1 MPSSQLVVDHSTKII
16 ELTTQTT
23 VAALISNG
31 NFSRVYLCYDHS
43 SVKRSASA
51 SKVVKVYLRKTAEIR
66 SQRIMNEKKAWHR
79 ANLATNPYISK
90 LLGTLKDS
98 IHLYFVMTAYH
109 CGHICLHIR
118 NSESGRF
125 SPIVARNYSTEI
137 LSALLAII
145 KCGCVHRDI
154 KASNCLIDRYGHVK
168 ICDFGASKVLFEP
181 EEYSA
186 VMSDGAVMDMRTYTL
201 IGTVQYMAPEIIART
216 SGYSFEV
223 DWWAFGV
230 LLYEM
235 MCGSPPTFQDVPS
248 QNNKEAVAAVVLGLW
263 PTQEA
268 SSIALAATQSRIK
281 SMRETPSTEIHG
293 TSYRKYGPWCPTPSA
308 NEELILF
315 SSIQHINAW
324 NLIRGL
330 LVACPHDRLGPR
342 APNLLKNH
350 EFFHGVNW
358 DDVENGVSPPPD
370 VEFNRSLGFLDLEDD
385 VLEERTPEEIE
396 IDAKLFKDFST

>member
-1 MPSSQLVVDHSTKII
+1 MPSIQLKVDHSTEII

-23 VAALISNG
+23 IAALISNG

-43 SVKRSASA
+43 SVKRIASA
-51 SKVVKVYLRKTAEIR
+51 SKVVKVYSRKTAEIR
-66 SQRIMNEKKAWHR
+66 SQRIMNEKKAWQI
-79 ANLATNPYISK
+79 ANLAHNPYISQ

-118 NSESGRF
+118 GSESGRF
-125 SPIVARNYSTEI
+125 SAIVARNYSTEI

-201 IGTVQYMAPEIIART
+201 IGTMQYMAPEIIARN

-235 MCGSPPTFQDVPS
+235 ICGSLPTFQDVPP
-248 QNNKEAVAAVVLGLW
+248 QNNKEAIAAASLGLW
-263 PTQEA
+263 PTKEA
-268 SSIALAATQSRIK
+268 SSIALLATQSRIR
-281 SMRETPSTEIHG
+281 SMRETPSTETHG
-293 TSYRKYGPWCPTPSA
+293 TSYRKSWCPTPSA
-308 NEELILF
+308 NDKLILS
-315 SSIQHINAW
+315 SSIQHVNAW
-324 NLIRGL
+324 NLIQGL
-330 LVACPHDRLGPR
+330 LIACPHDRLGPR
-342 APNLLKNH
+342 APDLLKDH
-350 EFFHGVNW
+350 EFFRGVNW
-358 DDVENGVSPPPD
+358 DDVDNGVSPPPD

-385 VLEERTPEEIE
+385 NLEVRTTEEIE

>member
-1 MPSSQLVVDHSTKII
+1 MPSSQLTVDHSTKII

-31 NFSRVYLCYDHS
+31 NFSRVYLCYDQT
-43 SVKRSASA
+43 SVSRSASA
-51 SKVVKVYLRKTAEIR
+51 SKVVKVYPRKTAEIR
-66 SQRIMNEKKAWHR
+66 SHRIMSEKKAWQ
-79 ANLATNPYISK
+79 AVNLARNPYISQ

-118 NSESGRF
+118 GSESGRL
-125 SPIVARNYSTEI
+125 SPTVARNYSTEI
-137 LSALLAII
+137 LSALLAIN

-154 KASNCLIDRYGHVK
+154 KGSNCLIDRYGHVK

-186 VMSDGAVMDMRTYTL
+186 VMSDGPVTDVRTYTL
-201 IGTVQYMAPEIIART
+201 IGTMQYMAPEIIART

-235 MCGSPPTFQDVPS
+235 ICGSHPTFQDVPR
-248 QNNKEAVAAVVLGLW
+248 QNSKEAIAAAALGLW

-268 SSIALAATQSRIK
+268 SSIALAATQSRIR
-281 SMRETPSTEIHG
+281 SMRETPSTETHG
-293 TSYRKYGPWCPTPSA
+293 TSYQKYESWCPTPSA
-308 NEELILF
+308 NDKLILF

-324 NLIRGL
+324 NLIQGL

-342 APNLLKNH
+342 APNLLKDH
-350 EFFHGVNW
+350 VFFRGVNW
-358 DDVENGVSPPPD
+358 DDVDNGVSPPPD
-370 VEFNRSLGFLDLEDD
+370 VEYNRSLGFLDLEDD
-385 VLEERTPEEIE
+385 DLEVRTPEEID